1 MTVFRLPEEN
11 IFPSPS
17 LAEESGLLAVGGDLS
32 ESRLLNA
39 YKKGIFP
46 WYSDGDPIL
55 WWSPDPRLIMKPENF
70 ILSRSLK
77 QTLKKNTFRITMD
90 TAFREVIESCS
101 EVHEKKAGDT
111 WITRDMI
118 NAYID
123 LHDAG
128 YAHSIEAWKENELAG
143 GLYGVSLGSAF
154 FGESMFTK
162 TSNASKAA
170 FAALV
175 FQMSSWKFSFI
186 DCQVT
191 TKHLLSLGASEVPRD
206 EFLNML
212 SHSLETPAKKCKW
225 HFDESTLMNNL

>member
-1 MTVFRLPEEN
+1 MTVFRLPEQN
-11 IFPSPS
+11 IFPSPC
-17 LAEESGLLAVGGDLS
+17 LAEDNGLLAVGGDLS

-39 YKKGIFP
+39 YKEGIFP
-46 WYSDGDPIL
+46 WYSHGDPIL
-55 WWSPDPRLIMKPENF
+55 WWSPNPRLIIKPENF
-70 ILSRSLK
+70 ILSRSLR

-90 TAFREVIESCS
+90 TVFREVIENCS
-101 EVHEKKAGDT
+101 EVHKKKAGDT
-111 WITRDMI
+111 WITREMI

-123 LHDAG
+123 LHDSG
-128 YAHSIEAWKENELAG
+128 YAHSIEAWKGNELAG

-175 FQMSSWKFSFI
+175 FQVSSWKFSFI

-191 TKHLLSLGASEVPRD
+191 TKHLLSLGASEIPRD

-212 SHSLETPAKKCKW
+212 ADSLEAPAKKHKW
-225 HFDESTLMNNL
+225 SFDENTLINNL